1 MRLNLQKC
9 IFVSNSVQYLG
20 YTITAKGITPGKE
33 KTEAIA
39 KASPPT
45 CQKKLRSFLG
55 LANYFRQYIPR
66 FAQLAAPLF
75 QLTRKST
82 DWRDNTPLPPQAQ
95 SAFEQ
100 IRAAIVSKPCMAYP
114 SRSGKYTLQVD
125 AAQGDAKNAG
135 GLGAVLMQ
143 TQPCLLYTSP
153 SPRDKRQSR
162 MPSSA

>member
-1 MRLNLQKC
+1 M
-9 IFVSNSVQYLG
+9 
-20 YTITAKGITPGKE
+20 
-33 KTEAIA
+33 
-39 KASPPT
+39 
-45 CQKKLRSFLG
+45 
-55 LANYFRQYIPR
+55 YIPR

-114 SRSGKYTLQVD
+114 SRTGKYTLQVD

-143 TQPCLLYTSP
+143 TQPDGTRRPIGFASRQLYAYEKKYLPFLLEMGAAVYGM
-153 SPRDKRQSR
+153 D
-162 MPSSA
+162 